1 MALFGLFGKEKSG
14 PASSEFDEKGNKI
27 QPNAQVNPEGGVD
40 FVNNATVG
48 ASTTENAQIDPTVA
62 LEAKREAEAANEAA
76 VQAKTME
83 ALAASD
89 QIVMNAHESNALHD
103 QARQEVAVASA
114 EQPAVSQS
122 EVASDADAEAVAAN
136 VNQQLAGAGFEPSG
150 QVVVQPEVAPVA
162 AAEQAPA
169 EPVALGTEQA
179 ANTAPEQPA
188 QPGGEM
194 PEAA

>member
-14 PASSEFDEKGNKI
+14 PPTNEFDEKGNKV
-27 QPNAQVNPEGGVD
+27 QPDAQVNSEGGVD
-40 FVNNATVG
+40 FMNNATVG
-48 ASTTENAQIDPTVA
+48 ASTAENAPIDPTAA
-62 LEAKREAEAANEAA
+62 LEAKRASEAANEAA
-76 VQAKTME
+76 VQSKTME

-89 QIVMNAHESNALHD
+89 QIVMSANESNALHD
-103 QARQEVAVASA
+103 QARQEVAAASV
-114 EQPAVSQS
+114 EQPAEAQP

-150 QVVVQPEVAPVA
+150 QVVVQPEVAPTA

-169 EPVALGTEQA
+169 EPAALGAEQA
-179 ANTAPEQPA
+179 VSATPEQPA
-188 QPGGEM
+188 QPGSEI